1 VDNHPYKL
9 QFYNLKDYIRR
20 NKIMEY
26 IFLLIFGI
34 CITILG
40 IFNLKGNI
48 STIHWYNRLKIT
60 KENSKEYGKIMGIGT
75 SLIGICMTITAILQ
89 MIFNNEAIWYITV
102 IGIVIGLI
110 FMIYGQ
116 LRYNKGIF

>member
-1 VDNHPYKL
+1 
-9 QFYNLKDYIRR
+9 
-20 NKIMEY
+20 MEY

-34 CITILG
+34 CITVLG

-48 STIHWYNRLKIT
+48 SSIHWYNRLKIT
-60 KENSKEYGKIMGIGT
+60 EENRKKYGKSMGIG
-75 SLIGICMTITAILQ
+75 SLIIGICMTITAILQ
-89 MIFNNEAIWYITV
+89 MIFYNENIWYIIV

-116 LRYNKGIF
+116 IKYNRGIF

>member
-1 VDNHPYKL
+1 MPKKN
-9 QFYNLKDYIRR
+9 
-20 NKIMEY
+20 E
-26 IFLLIFGI
+26 
-34 CITILG
+34 
-40 IFNLKGNI
+40 
-48 STIHWYNRLKIT
+48 
-60 KENSKEYGKIMGIGT
+60 ENSKEYGKIMGIGT

-116 LRYNKGIF
+116 IKYNRGIF

>member
-1 VDNHPYKL
+1 
-9 QFYNLKDYIRR
+9 
-20 NKIMEY
+20 MEY

-48 STIHWYNRLKIT
+48 SSIHWYNRLKIT
-60 KENSKEYGKIMGIGT
+60 EKNRKKYGKSMGIG
-75 SLIGICMTITAILQ
+75 SLIIGICMTITAILQ
-89 MIFNNEAIWYITV
+89 MIFYNENIWYITV
-102 IGIVIGLI
+102 LGIVIGLI

-116 LRYNKGIF
+116 IKYNKGIF

>member
-1 VDNHPYKL
+1 
-9 QFYNLKDYIRR
+9 
-20 NKIMEY
+20 MEY
-26 IFLLIFGI
+26 IFLFFFGI

-60 KENSKEYGKIMGIGT
+60 KENAKEYGKIMGIGT

-89 MIFNNEAIWYITV
+89 MIFNNDSIWYITV
-102 IGIVIGLI
+102 VGIVVGLI

>member
-1 VDNHPYKL
+1 
-9 QFYNLKDYIRR
+9 
-20 NKIMEY
+20 MEY

-48 STIHWYNRLKIT
+48 SSIHWYNRLKIT
-60 KENSKEYGKIMGIGT
+60 EKNRKKYGKSMGIG
-75 SLIGICMTITAILQ
+75 SLIIGICMTITAILQ
-89 MIFNNEAIWYITV
+89 MIFYNENIWYITV
-102 IGIVIGLI
+102 IGIIIGLI

>member
-1 VDNHPYKL
+1 
-9 QFYNLKDYIRR
+9 
-20 NKIMEY
+20 MEY

-48 STIHWYNRLKIT
+48 SSIHWYNRLKIT
-60 KENSKEYGKIMGIGT
+60 EKNRKKYGKSMGIG
-75 SLIGICMTITAILQ
+75 SLIIGICMTITAILQ
-89 MIFNNEAIWYITV
+89 MIFYNENIWYITV
-102 IGIVIGLI
+102 IGIIIGLI

-116 LRYNKGIF
+116 IKYNRGIF

>member
-1 VDNHPYKL
+1 
-9 QFYNLKDYIRR
+9 
-20 NKIMEY
+20 MEY

-48 STIHWYNRLKIT
+48 SSIHWYNRLKIT
-60 KENSKEYGKIMGIGT
+60 EENRKKYGKSMGIGT
-75 SLIGICMTITAILQ
+75 LIIGICMTITAILQ
-89 MIFNNEAIWYITV
+89 MIFSNENIWYITIV
-102 IGIVIGLI
+102 GIVIGLI

-116 LRYNKGIF
+116 IKYNKGIF

>member
-1 VDNHPYKL
+1 
-9 QFYNLKDYIRR
+9 
-20 NKIMEY
+20 MEY

-60 KENSKEYGKIMGIGT
+60 KENSKEYGNWFNFYDLWSIKI
-75 SLIGICMTITAILQ
+75 
-89 MIFNNEAIWYITV
+89 
-102 IGIVIGLI
+102 
-110 FMIYGQ
+110 
-116 LRYNKGIF
+116 

>member
-1 VDNHPYKL
+1 
-9 QFYNLKDYIRR
+9 
-20 NKIMEY
+20 MEY

-34 CITILG
+34 CITVLG

-48 STIHWYNRLKIT
+48 SSIHWYNRLKIT
-60 KENSKEYGKIMGIGT
+60 EENRKKYGKSMGIG
-75 SLIGICMTITAILQ
+75 SLIIGICMTITAILQ
-89 MIFNNEAIWYITV
+89 MIFYNENIWYITV

-116 LRYNKGIF
+116 IKYNRGIF

>member
-1 VDNHPYKL
+1 
-9 QFYNLKDYIRR
+9 
-20 NKIMEY
+20 MEY

-48 STIHWYNRLKIT
+48 SSIHWYNRLKIT
-60 KENSKEYGKIMGIGT
+60 EENRKKYGKSMGIGA
-75 SLIGICMTITAILQ
+75 LIIGICMTITAILQ
-89 MIFNNEAIWYITV
+89 MIFCNENIWYITV
-102 IGIVIGLI
+102 VGIVIGLI

-116 LRYNKGIF
+116 IKYNKGIF

>member
-1 VDNHPYKL
+1 
-9 QFYNLKDYIRR
+9 
-20 NKIMEY
+20 MEY

-40 IFNLKGNI
+40 ILNFKGNI
-48 STIHWYNRLKIT
+48 SSIHWYNRLKIT
-60 KENSKEYGKIMGIGT
+60 EENRKKYGKSMGIGA
-75 SLIGICMTITAILQ
+75 LIIGICMTITAILQ
-89 MIFNNEAIWYITV
+89 MIFYNENIWYITV

-116 LRYNKGIF
+116 IKYNKGIV

>member
-1 VDNHPYKL
+1 
-9 QFYNLKDYIRR
+9 
-20 NKIMEY
+20 MEY

-48 STIHWYNRLKIT
+48 SSIHWYNRLKIT
-60 KENSKEYGKIMGIGT
+60 EENRKKYGKSMGIGN
-75 SLIGICMTITAILQ
+75 LIIGICMTITAILQ
-89 MIFNNEAIWYITV
+89 MIFYNENIWYITV
-102 IGIVIGLI
+102 IGIIIGLI

-116 LRYNKGIF
+116 IKYNRGIF

>member
-1 VDNHPYKL
+1 
-9 QFYNLKDYIRR
+9 
-20 NKIMEY
+20 MEY

-75 SLIGICMTITAILQ
+75 S
-89 MIFNNEAIWYITV
+89 
-102 IGIVIGLI
+102 
-110 FMIYGQ
+110 
-116 LRYNKGIF
+116 

>member
-1 VDNHPYKL
+1 
-9 QFYNLKDYIRR
+9 
-20 NKIMEY
+20 MEY

-48 STIHWYNRLKIT
+48 SSIHWYNRLKIT
-60 KENSKEYGKIMGIGT
+60 EENRKKYGKSMGIG
-75 SLIGICMTITAILQ
+75 SLIIGICMTITAILQ
-89 MIFNNEAIWYITV
+89 MIFYNENIWYITV
-102 IGIVIGLI
+102 LGIVIGLI

-116 LRYNKGIF
+116 IKYNKGIF

>member
-1 VDNHPYKL
+1 
-9 QFYNLKDYIRR
+9 
-20 NKIMEY
+20 
-26 IFLLIFGI
+26 
-34 CITILG
+34 
-40 IFNLKGNI
+40 
-48 STIHWYNRLKIT
+48 
-60 KENSKEYGKIMGIGT
+60 MGIGA
-75 SLIGICMTITAILQ
+75 LIIGISMVITAILQ

>member
-1 VDNHPYKL
+1 
-9 QFYNLKDYIRR
+9 
-20 NKIMEY
+20 MEY

-34 CITILG
+34 CITVLG

-48 STIHWYNRLKIT
+48 SSIHWYNRLKIT
-60 KENSKEYGKIMGIGT
+60 EENRKKYGKSMGIG
-75 SLIGICMTITAILQ
+75 SLIIGICMTMTAILQ
-89 MIFNNEAIWYITV
+89 MIFYNENIWYITV

-116 LRYNKGIF
+116 LKYNRGIF

>member
-1 VDNHPYKL
+1 
-9 QFYNLKDYIRR
+9 
-20 NKIMEY
+20 MEY

-48 STIHWYNRLKIT
+48 SSIHWYNRLKIT
-60 KENSKEYGKIMGIGT
+60 EKNRKKYGKSMGIG
-75 SLIGICMTITAILQ
+75 SLIIGICMTITAILQ
-89 MIFNNEAIWYITV
+89 MIFYNENIWYITV
-102 IGIVIGLI
+102 IGIIIGMI

-116 LRYNKGIF
+116 IKYNRGIF

>member
-1 VDNHPYKL
+1 
-9 QFYNLKDYIRR
+9 
-20 NKIMEY
+20 MEY

-48 STIHWYNRLKIT
+48 SSIHWYNRLKIT
-60 KENSKEYGKIMGIGT
+60 EKNRKKYGKSMGIG
-75 SLIGICMTITAILQ
+75 SLIIGICMTITAILQ
-89 MIFNNEAIWYITV
+89 MIFYNENIWYITV
-102 IGIVIGLI
+102 IVIIIGLI

-116 LRYNKGIF
+116 IKYNRGIF

>member
-1 VDNHPYKL
+1 
-9 QFYNLKDYIRR
+9 
-20 NKIMEY
+20 MEY

-48 STIHWYNRLKIT
+48 SSIHWYNRLKIT
-60 KENSKEYGKIMGIGT
+60 EENRKKYGKSMGIG
-75 SLIGICMTITAILQ
+75 SLIIGICMTITAILQ
-89 MIFNNEAIWYITV
+89 MIFCNENIWYITV
-102 IGIVIGLI
+102 LGILIGLI

-116 LRYNKGIF
+116 MKYNKGIF